1 MSIWKWG
8 VICFAAWA
16 AFACSDDGSDDDN
29 NTSDP
34 DETDNGDAGDETD
47 SDTDSETETE
57 DDFVPDPEANV
68 CNFTEAVTLG
78 EPDEDGMVLVP
89 PNHPEIQYF
98 GRVDCADPSAPAF
111 GYPGVS
117 IRAKFEGDAVDMV
130 MDDSGNGDKINYYNV
145 IIDDGE
151 PTVLEMIPGEN
162 TYSLA
167 SELEDTEH
175 TVEIYKR
182 VESNYG
188 AGRGVFLGFRIPE
201 GRDLLDLS
209 PRPFRLE
216 VIGDSISCGYG
227 NEISTDNPNDYHYTT
242 TNSNAYNAW
251 AAIAARDLD
260 AEYMAVAYSGRGV
273 VRNYDGGSA
282 KTLPDMYLNSIP
294 DGSSST
300 EWDIHQFTPD
310 VLTINLGTNDFS
322 VGLEVEEVAAFRE
335 EFELGLLEFV
345 ETLRRYYPHA
355 AIILAEG
362 PMLSDG
368 YPAGLRALTSV
379 RDAMEAVVAA
389 RAADGDENVYY
400 LDLGTQSSPYGEDW
414 HPTVETHQR
423 MAETL
428 MGLIDELDLM

>member
-1 MSIWKWG
+1 MQIWKW
-8 VICFAAWA
+8 VVLCFAASA
-16 AFACSDDGSDDDN
+16 ALACSDDETSGNTD
-29 NTSDP
+29 TSDSEEP
-34 DETDNGDAGDETD
+34 DGGDAGEETDSNTDETD
-47 SDTDSETETE
+47 TE

-68 CNFTEAVTLG
+68 CNFTDEVTLG
-78 EPDEDGMVLVP
+78 EPDDEGLVLVP

-98 GRVDCADPSAPAF
+98 GRVDCSDPSAPAF

-117 IRAKFEGDAVDMV
+117 IRAKFEGDTIKMV
-130 MDDSGNGDKINYYNV
+130 MDDSGNDNRINYYNV

-151 PTVLEMIPGEN
+151 PTVLEMTPGEY
-162 TYSLA
+162 TYTLA
-167 SELEDTEH
+167 SDLEDTEH
-175 TVEIYKR
+175 MVEVFKR

-188 AGRGVFLGFRIPE
+188 AGRGVFLGFLIPE
-201 GRDLLDLS
+201 GRDLLELS
-209 PRPFRLE
+209 PRPYRLE

-227 NEISTDNPNDYHYTT
+227 NEISVDDPSGYGYTT
-242 TNSNAYNAW
+242 ENSNAYNAW

-273 VRNYDGGSA
+273 VRNYGGSNA
-282 KTLPDMYLNSIP
+282 KTLPDMYLQSIP
-294 DGSSST
+294 DGSLT
-300 EWDIHQFTPD
+300 EWDTHRFTPD

-322 VGLEVEEVAAFRE
+322 PGKDVEEIPDFRE

-345 ETLRRYYPHA
+345 EDLRSYYPHA

-368 YPAGLRALTSV
+368 YPAGYRALSSV

-400 LDLGTQSSPYGEDW
+400 LDLGTQSAPYGEDY

-423 MAETL
+423 MADTL
-428 MGLIDELDLM
+428 MGLIDELELM